1 MAAPAP
7 QGKAVHPQASSRT
20 LPQLLG
26 FHSRRGPCRDPAQ
39 LSQLPKSPCAPPAAQ
54 GHGTCPAGE
63 APARTTGAVSH
74 LTLYHP
80 HSPFQGCSGSASAGA
95 NTWVISLGCF
105 RHNESLLPPPRHL
118 SQPAG
123 AGAAL
128 GSHTRQRAGCKLW
141 FWEAHSPAPHPR
153 QPSFRYRFHFV
164 CRAKR
169 ARFSPR
175 CLLSERSFYS
185 CFLPS

>member
-7 QGKAVHPQASSRT
+7 QGKAVHPLASSRT

-39 LSQLPKSPCAPPAAQ
+39 LSQLPKSPCAPPAAR

-105 RHNESLLPPPRHL
+105 RHNESLLPPPHHL

-123 AGAAL
+123 AGAAH
-128 GSHTRQRAGCKLW
+128 GSHTTQRAGCKLW
-141 FWEAHSPAPHPR
+141 FWEARSPAPHPR

-169 ARFSPR
+169 ARFSP
-175 CLLSERSFYS
+175 
-185 CFLPS
+185 